1 MYLSK
6 RSWKYLLIFSLLKI
20 ILETESVRGEMHMYK
35 ILLIEDDSQLC
46 ELIRE
51 NLERYGYQVELP
63 VHFSKIEEEFT
74 NINPDLVLLDI
85 NLPYYDGYYLCRS
98 FRQKSTVPIL
108 MISARSQEMEQI
120 MALELGADDFITK
133 PFTFDML
140 HTKVKATLRR
150 VYGEY
155 SAKEENKNCV
165 GSLCLDEKTLMLEY
179 EGSGA
184 ELSKNEYKLMKK
196 LLEHHDTFVSREDL
210 IEEVWDAVTFVDD
223 NTLTVNMT
231 RIKQTLA
238 ELGLN
243 QVIKSKRGV
252 GYMLQDPARIE
263 HG

>member
-1 MYLSK
+1 
-6 RSWKYLLIFSLLKI
+6 
-20 ILETESVRGEMHMYK
+20 MYK
-35 ILLIEDDSQLC
+35 IMLVEDDPQLC
-46 ELIRE
+46 ELIKG

-63 VHFSKIEEEFT
+63 VHIAKIEEEFAG
-74 NINPDLVLLDI
+74 IHPDLVLLDI

-98 FRQKSTVPIL
+98 FRQRSNVPIL

-120 MALELGADDFITK
+120 MAIELGADDFITK
-133 PFTFDML
+133 PFTFEML
-140 HTKVKATLRR
+140 HTKIKATLRR

-155 SAKEENKNCV
+155 SAKEEDKNCV
-165 GSLCLDEKTLMLEY
+165 GLLCLDEKTFELEY
-179 EGSGA
+179 KGSSA

-196 LLEHHDTFVSREDL
+196 LIEHQGTFVSREAL

-238 ELGLN
+238 KLGLS

-252 GYMLQDPARIE
+252 GYMLEMQND
-263 HG
+263 